1 MDTMRGLSTVLL
13 FCVLASTYFPADS
26 SNVFVGKKD
35 ALSILTRRR
44 RANQFAEELK
54 KGNLERECVEEI
66 CNFEET
72 REVFEDSTKTNQ
84 YWQTYLECKGDKGNK
99 NVRIKEDVN
108 KLRECL
114 NRDECAR
121 GNGTNYEGKVSITK
135 SGRDCQYWSSNFPHR
150 HRENNRSDLNPG
162 YLLENQCRNP
172 DNSADGPWCFTRDPL
187 VRRETCNVP
196 VCGKVYNPTI
206 PVLHNSTYNTK
217 DCLTDLGIHYED
229 NLSVSISGLTCLKW
243 NSSKALELSK
253 TKEFSSFVKLKENY
267 CRNPDLDEEGP
278 WCFVD
283 HPNKTFEYCKLDF
296 CDTPLDEYIVDNVNQ
311 SGRTVIQGPKKTHFN
326 PRSFGNGEADCGK
339 RPLFEKINKED
350 ATDKELLQSYVKERV
365 VGGKDAKE
373 GSAPWQVML
382 YKKAPQELL
391 CGGSL
396 LSDQWILTAAHCILY
411 PPWDKNFTASDIL
424 VRLGK
429 HYRAN
434 LMFAGFKGRVTGW
447 GNLFETWTS
456 NSRSLPAVLQ
466 QINLPIVDQEKC
478 RTSTKIKVTDNMFCA
493 GYSSTDSK
501 RGDACE
507 GDSGGPFVM
516 MNPDD
521 GLWYQVGI
529 VSWGEGCDRDDKF
542 GFYTHLF
549 RMRKWMMKVIE
560 NQDSSDQ

>member
-1 MDTMRGLSTVLL
+1 TLRSEIKQNHLDLLPLVRKLTKFILFLFFLFYEPDYPYIFLSLPL
-13 FCVLASTYFPADS
+13 
-26 SNVFVGKKD
+26 FVGKKD

-72 REVFEDSTKTNQ
+72 REVFEDSTKTVSKAK
-84 YWQTYLECKGDKGNK
+84 CKGDKGNK

-196 VCGKVYNPTI
+196 VCGKQPFRTRLLYNGARFP
-206 PVLHNSTYNTK
+206 
-217 DCLTDLGIHYED
+217 
-229 NLSVSISGLTCLKW
+229 
-243 NSSKALELSK
+243 
-253 TKEFSSFVKLKENY
+253 
-267 CRNPDLDEEGP
+267 
-278 WCFVD
+278 
-283 HPNKTFEYCKLDF
+283 
-296 CDTPLDEYIVDNVNQ
+296 
-311 SGRTVIQGPKKTHFN
+311 
-326 PRSFGNGEADCGK
+326 GNCGK

-429 HYRAN
+429 HYRAKFEKQQEKIVAIDKIILHPN
-434 LMFAGFKGRVTGW
+434 QPALQTISGQFVCQPRTLMFAGFKGRVTGW